1 MLIKEFF
8 IIGELSQENKRE
20 TSNKL
25 RKYTNKFE
33 VAKKNIDISIFS

>member
-8 IIGELSQENKRE
+8 IISELSLENKRE

-25 RKYTNKFE
+25 RKH
-33 VAKKNIDISIFS
+33 AQ

>member
-8 IIGELSQENKRE
+8 IISELSLENKRE

-25 RKYTNKFE
+25 RKHTQ
-33 VAKKNIDISIFS
+33 

>member
-25 RKYTNKFE
+25 RKH
-33 VAKKNIDISIFS
+33 AQ